1 MENDEI
7 IIKVGDNFEKE
18 WQHEVWENL
27 QKKVRI

>member
-18 WQHEVWENL
+18 WQHKVWENL

>member
-7 IIKVGDNFEKE
+7 IIKVDENFEKE

-27 QKKVRI
+27 QIT

>member
-7 IIKVGDNFEKE
+7 IIKVGENFERE
-18 WQHEVWENL
+18 WQHEKNL